1 MAGVVG
7 VAGILRRVLVQL
19 RIFTEPQVGAS
30 YADLLAA
37 ARATE
42 DGGFDGFFRSD
53 HLMAFGGEGLPG
65 STDAWLTL
73 AGLARETRRVRLGT
87 LVSAV
92 TFRFPGLLA
101 LGVAQVDTMSD
112 GRVELGLGTG
122 WFEREHAA
130 YGIPFPELRLRFEML
145 EEQLQIVRGMWET
158 PLGECF
164 SFSGNH
170 YRLSDSPAL
179 PKPAQSPRPPLIVGG
194 IGPRRTP
201 ALAARYADEYNVPF
215 STVENVS
222 EQYERVDAAC
232 QQIGRAPDSLIRS
245 AALTIACG
253 RDADEV
259 GRRARAAGRDPDN
272 FGRGGISGSPAEI
285 VDGLGRYA
293 DAGAS
298 RFYLQLIDLR
308 DLAHIEL
315 LAAEVLRQV

>member
-1 MAGVVG
+1 M
-7 VAGILRRVLVQL
+7 QL

-42 DGGFDGFFRSD
+42 DGGFDAFFRSD

-65 STDAWLTL
+65 STDAWITL
-73 AGLARETRRVRLGT
+73 AGLARDTRRVRLGT
-87 LVSAV
+87 LLSAV
-92 TFRFPGLLA
+92 TFRLPGLLA

-112 GRVELGLGTG
+112 GRIELGLGAG

-130 YGIPFPELRLRFEML
+130 YGIPFPELRDRFDML

-158 PLGECF
+158 PAGERF
-164 SFSGNH
+164 SFAGKH

-215 STVENVS
+215 SAVEQVRML
-222 EQYERVDAAC
+222 YESVDAAC
-232 QQIGRAPDSLIRS
+232 AEVGRAPGSLLRS
-245 AALTIACG
+245 VALTIACG
-253 RDADEV
+253 RDPDEV
-259 GRRARAAGRDPDN
+259 RRRARAAGRDPDS
-272 FGRGGISGSPAEI
+272 FGRGGVSGSPAAV
-285 VDGLGRYA
+285 VDGLGAYA

-298 RFYLQLIDLR
+298 RIYLQLIDLR

-315 LAAEVLRQV
+315 LATEVLPQV